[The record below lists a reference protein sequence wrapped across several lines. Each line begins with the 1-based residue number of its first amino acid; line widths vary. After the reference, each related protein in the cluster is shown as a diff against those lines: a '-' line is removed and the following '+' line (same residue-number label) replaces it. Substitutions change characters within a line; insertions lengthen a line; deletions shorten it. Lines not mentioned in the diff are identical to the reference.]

1 LLELLLEF
9 MPLFHK
15 HVMPSFHV
23 DIRSSIGLSRSQAKA
38 LMILRDKG
46 PSTATEL
53 GACLALTK
61 ASLTGLVDELEG
73 MGLLRREQDP
83 KDRRKAMLMISEQ
96 GQAKASEA
104 MDELRRALA
113 EKTGKLSAPE
123 RESLEAG
130 FSNLIAILR
139 TL

>member
-1 LLELLLEF
+1 

-15 HVMPSFHV
+15 HVMPTFHV

-73 MGLLRREQDP
+73 AGLLRREQDP
-83 KDRRKAMLMISEQ
+83 ADRRKAMLIISEQ
-96 GQAKASEA
+96 GLSKAREA

-113 EKTGKLSAPE
+113 EKTEKLGPVE
-123 RESLEAG
+123 REGLEAG
-130 FSNLIAILR
+130 FSTLIEILR

>member
-1 LLELLLEF
+1 

-38 LMILRDKG
+38 LMILSDRG

-73 MGLLRREQDP
+73 MSLLRREQDP
-83 KDRRKAMLMISEQ
+83 ADRRKAMLIISER
-96 GQAKASEA
+96 GQAKAREA
-104 MDELRRALA
+104 MDELRQALA
-113 EKTGKLSAPE
+113 EKTGTLSAAE
-123 RESLEAG
+123 RAGLEAG
-130 FSNLIAILR
+130 FSTLIAILR
-139 TL
+139 AL

>member
-1 LLELLLEF
+1 

-38 LMILRDKG
+38 LMILRDRG

-61 ASLTGLVDELEG
+61 ASLTGLVDELESA
-73 MGLLRREQDP
+73 GLLHREQDP
-83 KDRRKAMLMISEQ
+83 SDRRKAMLLISER
-96 GQAKASEA
+96 GQAKAREA
-104 MDELRRALA
+104 MDELRNALA
-113 EKTGKLSAPE
+113 EKTARLNEAE

-130 FSNLIAILR
+130 FITLIAILR